1 MSEKRQQ
8 QPRTTLKFGQAAGPP
23 KLVSTAQID
32 SQTHAHTCSLCG
44 LVLVVICPSGAELH
58 LNERVG
64 TSCGRCAAEFTE
76 PSHSGAPL

>member
-1 MSEKRQQ
+1 MSEKRP
-8 QPRTTLKFGQAAGPP
+8 PRITLKFGQHASPP

-44 LVLVVICPSGAELH
+44 LVLVVICPNGAELH

-64 TSCGRCAAEFTE
+64 TNCRPCAAEFT
-76 PSHSGAPL
+76 